1 MEIGNTNYTALLHVI
16 LFIFGLWILATSV
29 KGKNDE

>member
-16 LFIFGLWILATSV
+16 LFIFGLFILATSI
-29 KGKNDE
+29 KEKEDE

>member
-16 LFIFGLWILATSV
+16 LFIFSLWILATSIRGS
-29 KGKNDE
+29 KDE